1 MVSIFTILLL
11 CASNFIVGQVDL
23 KNPDYLNTN
32 FIRQYDEVKKSLIS
46 NDQFKAVLF
55 ESDDEFELGGLLYED
70 KAAECNIIYFGGWFP
85 GRKEGGLPFWPMV
98 KDRKK
103 KCNFLFVDVRGHGDS
118 EGSFLWSTLRYGVNE
133 HKDLRAAIKYM
144 SRVSNNKPT
153 IIIGV
158 CAGAFHAIHA
168 LQRKDLSLKYNVV
181 GMIFDSGWPSVMH
194 VARTA
199 ALSLLKEDAFK
210 RIFKLKKIS
219 CSECKDEKKCC
230 SVCKKKLKKSFLY
243 QLSSGFLSIF
253 ITAIHTCLIRP
264 MYFLTEM
271 KTNLFDKID
280 KITIPMLVVHAES
293 DEYVPYDMVQKLFK
307 KHKKNVKMYIVK
319 DCKHSC
325 MNLKY
330 HDQYKT
336 ALNKFI
342 DNVLIN

>member
-11 CASNFIVGQVDL
+11 CFTNILVGG
-23 KNPDYLNTN
+23 KEPDYLDTN
-32 FIRQYDEVKKSLIS
+32 FLRQYDKVRKSLID
-46 NDQFKAVLF
+46 NDQFNPVTFK
-55 ESDDEFELGGLLYED
+55 SDGGLLLVGLLYED
-70 KAAECNIIYFGGWFP
+70 DAAECNIIYVGGWFP
-85 GRKEGGLPFWPMV
+85 GRKEGGAPFWPMV

-103 KCNFLFVDVRGHGDS
+103 RCNFLFVDARGHGDS
-118 EGSFLWSTLRYGVNE
+118 EGSFLWSTLRYGVKE
-133 HKDLRAAIKYM
+133 YKDLIAAIKYM
-144 SRVSNNKPT
+144 SWVSNNKPT

-168 LQRKDLSLKYNVV
+168 LQHNYLSSKYNVV
-181 GMIFDSGWPSVMH
+181 GMVFDSGWPSVMQ

-199 ALSLLKEDAFK
+199 ALSLLKEGVFK
-210 RIFKLKKIS
+210 RIVKLKKIH
-219 CSECKDEKKCC
+219 CPKCKQAKKCC

-243 QLSSGFLSIF
+243 QLSTGFLSIF
-253 ITAIHTCLIRP
+253 ITAIHTCLVRP

-293 DEYVPYDMVQKLFK
+293 DEYVPYNTVQELFK
-307 KHKKNVKMYIVK
+307 EHKKNVEMYIVK

-325 MNLKY
+325 INLKY
-330 HDQYKT
+330 HDQYKMV
-336 ALNKFI
+336 LNKFI